1 MNKSGEGSESSQ
13 STLIRPHPG
22 NAGLFLWGALRP
34 MLEDV
39 TDLFLQSWQ
48 IPFYHRPDF
57 RQVNAEIVMDQHM
70 AHLDDL
76 QPGDLPMGLAKR
88 WRELAGCLTDDL
100 DVVNHPGVDEF
111 IVLECTPT
119 SLCLPFN
126 PLSGIEDIPQASTI
140 FPHKAI
146 ASLRT
151 FLRTGGR
158 SPRSEATSTGRL
170 SKRSRSRI
178 RAA

>member
-1 MNKSGEGSESSQ
+1 
-13 STLIRPHPG
+13 
-22 NAGLFLWGALRP
+22 

-39 TDLFLQSWQ
+39 ADLFLQSWQ
-48 IPFYHRPDF
+48 IPFHHRRDF
-57 RQVNAEIVMDQHM
+57 RQVNAEIVMNQHM
-70 AHLDDL
+70 AHLDD
-76 QPGDLPMGLAKR
+76 QWPGDLLMGLEKG
-88 WRELAGCLTDDL
+88 WSELTCCLADDL

-111 IVLECTPT
+111 IVLECTPI

-126 PLSGIEDIPQASTI
+126 PISGIEDIPQGSTI

-178 RAA
+178 REA